1 MNIIHQDALATY
13 QTKLLEY
20 RRYLHAHPELSFQ
33 EVETQ
38 KYIIEQMSKLKH
50 AEIIKPV
57 GTSVLV
63 KFVTG
68 KAGPKIGLR
77 ADIDAL
83 PILEERHEL
92 EFKSKHD
99 GVMHACG
106 HDIHTSMLMTACHYF
121 DEHFDNLTGEVW
133 AIFQHAEELL
143 PGGAQEMVATG
154 LFNELDFIYGQHIW
168 SNLPIGTID
177 VKDGPA
183 SSNTDAYII
192 KIQGKGG
199 HASQPENSID
209 PVIIGAMIVQKLQT
223 IVSRMISPQ
232 EAGVISN
239 TYFNSGRK
247 EAINVIPD
255 VCYLGGSVRSSS
267 EAMRHLF
274 KDTITK
280 MVNSTCA
287 EYGATCEIDY
297 TLGYGVSYN
306 NPEKTAFVRAIANEV
321 EGVNV
326 IADKCMLGGEDFSA
340 FASIVPSTFVFVGGG
355 NPKLDFDYPH
365 HHPKFGIDEDGMMH
379 GLQLL
384 INVVEQYPTYF
395 K

>member
-1 MNIIHQDALATY
+1 MKIIHRDALSSY

-33 EVETQ
+33 EFETQ
-38 KYIIEQMSKLKH
+38 KYITEQMKKLQH
-50 AEIIKPV
+50 AEVIHPA
-57 GTSVLV
+57 GTSILV

-68 KAGPKIGLR
+68 KPGPKIGLR

-83 PILEERHEL
+83 AILEERDDL
-92 EFKSKHD
+92 EFKSQNE

-121 DEHFDNLTGEVW
+121 NDHFDDLTGEVW
-133 AIFQHAEELL
+133 AIFQHAEEVL
-143 PGGAQEMVATG
+143 PGGAREMVATG

-168 SNLPIGTID
+168 SSLPFGVID

-183 SSNTDAYII
+183 SSNTDGYMIR
-192 KIQGKGG
+192 IQGKGG
-199 HASQPENSID
+199 HASQPDATID
-209 PVIIGAMIVQKLQT
+209 PVIIGSIIVQKLQT

-239 TYFNSGRK
+239 TYFNAGRK

-255 VCYLGGSVRSSS
+255 VCYLGGSVRSST
-267 EAMRHLF
+267 EDMRHLF
-274 KDTITK
+274 KNTIIK
-280 MVNSTCA
+280 MVKSTCDD
-287 EYGATCEIDY
+287 YGATCEIDY
-297 TLGYGVSYN
+297 TLGYGAIQN
-306 NPEKTAFVRAIANEV
+306 NPEKTAFVRAIANQV
-321 EGVNV
+321 ENATV
-326 IADKCMLGGEDFSA
+326 IADKCMLGGEDFSE
-340 FASIVPSTFVFVGGG
+340 FSNIVPSTFVFVGGG
-355 NPKLDFDYPH
+355 NATKDFDYPH
-365 HHPKFGIDEDGMMH
+365 HHPKFGIDEDSMLY

>member
-1 MNIIHQDALATY
+1 MNIIHQDALAAY

-38 KYIIEQMSKLKH
+38 KYIIEHMSKLKH

-121 DEHFDNLTGEVW
+121 DEHFDDLTGEVW

-297 TLGYGVSYN
+297 TLGYGVTYN
-306 NPEKTAFVRAIANEV
+306 NPEKTAFVRAIANEM
-321 EGVNV
+321 EGATV

>member
-1 MNIIHQDALATY
+1 MNIIHQDALAAY

-38 KYIIEQMSKLKH
+38 KYIIEHMSKLKH

-121 DEHFDNLTGEVW
+121 DEHFDDLTGEVW

-177 VKDGPA
+177 VKDGSA

-297 TLGYGVSYN
+297 TLGYGVTYN

-321 EGVNV
+321 EGATV

-340 FASIVPSTFVFVGGG
+340 FASIVPSTFESSQSKV
-355 NPKLDFDYPH
+355 
-365 HHPKFGIDEDGMMH
+365 
-379 GLQLL
+379 Q
-384 INVVEQYPTYF
+384 TYW
-395 K
+395 KVKMA

>member
-1 MNIIHQDALATY
+1 MNIIHQDALAAY

-38 KYIIEQMSKLKH
+38 KYIIEHMSKLKH

-92 EFKSKHD
+92 EFKSKRD

-297 TLGYGVSYN
+297 TLGYGVTYN
-306 NPEKTAFVRAIANEV
+306 NPEKTAFVRAIANGV
-321 EGVNV
+321 EGATV

-340 FASIVPSTFVFVGGG
+340 FSSIVPSTFVFVGGG

-384 INVVEQYPTYF
+384 INVVEQYPAYF

>member
-1 MNIIHQDALATY
+1 MNIIHQDALAAY

-274 KDTITK
+274 KDTISK

-306 NPEKTAFVRAIANEV
+306 NPEKTAFVRAIVNEV

-384 INVVEQYPTYF
+384 INVVEQYPSYF

>member
-1 MNIIHQDALATY
+1 MNIIHRDAFSAY
-13 QTKLLEY
+13 QPQMLEY

-33 EVETQ
+33 EFETQ
-38 KYIIEQMSKLKH
+38 KYITEHMSKLKH
-50 AEIIKPV
+50 AEVIHPV

-83 PILEERHEL
+83 AILEERDEL
-92 EFKSKHD
+92 EFKSKND

-121 DEHFDNLTGEVW
+121 DDHFDELTGEIW

-143 PGGAQEMVATG
+143 PGGAQELVKTG
-154 LFNELDFIYGQHIW
+154 LFNELDFMYGQHIW
-168 SNLPIGTID
+168 SSLPLGTID

-183 SSNTDAYII
+183 SSNTDGYMI

-199 HASQPENSID
+199 HASQPNSSID
-209 PVIIGAMIVQKLQT
+209 PVVIGAAIVQKLQT
-223 IVSRMISPQ
+223 IISRMISPQ

-239 TYFNSGRK
+239 TYFNSGR
-247 EAINVIPD
+247 ESAINVIPD

-267 EAMRHLF
+267 EEMRHLF
-274 KDTITK
+274 KDTIIK
-280 MVNSTCA
+280 MVKSTC
-287 EYGATCEIDY
+287 EDYGATCEIDY
-297 TLGYGVSYN
+297 ALGYGVTDN
-306 NPEKTAFVRAIANEV
+306 NLEKTAFVRAIAHQMEDAT
-321 EGVNV
+321 V

-340 FASIVPSTFVFVGGG
+340 FSAIVPSTFVFVGGG
-355 NPKLDFDYPH
+355 NPDLGFDYPH
-365 HHPKFGIDEDGMMH
+365 HHPKFGIDEESMLY

-384 INVVEQYPTYF
+384 VNVVEKYPEYF

>member
-1 MNIIHQDALATY
+1 MNIIHQDALAAY

-38 KYIIEQMSKLKH
+38 KYIIEHMSKLKH

-143 PGGAQEMVATG
+143 PGGAQEMVATD

-209 PVIIGAMIVQKLQT
+209 PVVIGAMIVQKLQT

-280 MVNSTCA
+280 MVNSTCT

-297 TLGYGVSYN
+297 TLGYGVTYN

-321 EGVNV
+321 EGATV

-340 FASIVPSTFVFVGGG
+340 FSSIVPSTFVFVGGG

-384 INVVEQYPTYF
+384 INVVEQYPAYF

>member
-1 MNIIHQDALATY
+1 MNIIHQDALAAY

-33 EVETQ
+33 EIETQ
-38 KYIIEQMSKLKH
+38 KYIIEHMSKLKH

-99 GVMHACG
+99 GIMHACG

-154 LFNELDFIYGQHIW
+154 LFNGLDFIYGQHIW

-297 TLGYGVSYN
+297 TLGYGVTYN
-306 NPEKTAFVRAIANEV
+306 NPKKTAFVRAIANEV
-321 EGVNV
+321 EGATV